1 MARPGG
7 NPDLAAHQFKTD
19 RPEPL
24 TARLQLRVTERMKQQ
39 ITAVPNWQ
47 ELIREAISEKL
58 IKINK

>member
-7 NPDLAAHQFKTD
+7 NPDLAAHQFTTD

-39 ITAVPNWQ
+39 VTAIPNWQ
-47 ELIREAISEKL
+47 ELIRDCISEKL
-58 IKINK
+58 EESS

>member
-7 NPDLAAHQFKTD
+7 NPDLAAHQFTTD

-39 ITAVPNWQ
+39 VTSIPNWQ
-47 ELIREAISEKL
+47 ELIRDAIAKELAKSR
-58 IKINK
+58 